1 MAKKEEIQKKNID
14 ASNKSLA
21 DQLDLVSQINDKMQ
35 FLVKNAAEKFTQD
48 KLATDLT
55 KQAVSLTKSLSSEY
69 SSLKDVEK
77 DIAKNKKLQNEIAR
91 VQLNLEKEIGD
102 KGKKRIEFIKNQ
114 EKGLSRSKD
123 LLDELRKQELAG
135 VKGAKEQADTLSK
148 QIYSRQ
154 KSLSTQ
160 IQNLGV
166 EEREY
171 MLLQETQTVLEDNL
185 LILEEQ
191 SKIQE
196 NLSKGMG
203 TFGRAAEGAQK
214 ALEAIGAGELGKKLG
229 LDAAA
234 KKAKEMAY
242 ELTEGGKKSLGFF
255 GKMRVAVGSF
265 GAALKSALG
274 PIALIGMIVDAYKKG
289 EEAAIRLNDEN
300 VDLARTLGVSQSTAN
315 KLAGDI
321 KGIGASMGITGGAA
335 MQAAGGIYNA
345 LDGAEKLSKKTLET
359 FMKLNVFAGMSA
371 ESIAGIQRLSKLTG
385 DEAGKVADEM
395 ARTAQ
400 STIKAQ
406 KVNVS
411 MKQVMEG
418 VGKISNILKLNM
430 GGSAEGLTKAFIQSK
445 KLGLELS
452 KVEDI
457 ANGLLNIEDSIAAEM
472 EAELLTGKELNLE
485 KAREAALNNDTAT
498 LMTEIANQFGS
509 IEDYQ
514 KMNRVQQEA
523 FAKSIGMSR
532 DGLAD
537 MLVSSK
543 ENAAANTDMVSEQD
557 KGVAAMQSAVKLS
570 ESLAAKEEAR
580 ANQFAK
586 IFELLHPIV
595 EAFKDLGPL
604 VLELIT
610 PIVETLAPILQD
622 FMEKML
628 PEIKEQFKII
638 GTVIGAIMEALV
650 PVFTTLMDI
659 GKMILP
665 IISNI
670 FRTFAPIIIDIVKA
684 LQPVILLLA
693 DAAKQLLPIIADVFN
708 QIIPIVAELLKMLV
722 PIVQDLLSAMLPI
735 IKPVLDIFIELV
747 KVALPAFIGFLNLI
761 MPILKPI
768 LTAFQG
774 LAEIIS
780 GILNGDW
787 NKVGNGL
794 KKIAEGLINTLLG
807 YIQYV
812 INLPLLAIN
821 TLLDL
826 LPGVGANTIPMI
838 KLPKVA
844 LAEGGIVSKPTN
856 ALIGEAGPEA
866 VVPLNSNKSM
876 NVNTAALEAKIEK
889 LIAIVEKGGN
899 VFIDGNKVGTTL
911 ALSNYRQQ

>member
-69 SSLKDVEK
+69 TSLKDVEK

-123 LLDELRKQELAG
+123 LLDELRKQEQLG

-335 MQAAGGIYNA
+335 MQAAGGIYSA

-485 KAREAALNNDTAT
+485 KAREAALNNDTAA

-622 FMEKML
+622 FAEDML
-628 PEIKEQFKII
+628 PVIKDMFKSI
-638 GTVIGAIMEALV
+638 GSVIAEVMVALKPVFEALV
-650 PVFTTLMDI
+650 GI
-659 GKMILP
+659 GKTLLP
-665 IISNI
+665 IIANI
-670 FRTFAPIIIDIVKA
+670 FKTFAPIIIDIVKA
-684 LQPVILLLA
+684 LEPVILLLA
-693 DAAKQLLPIIADVFN
+693 DAAKQLLPLIADVFN

-735 IKPVLDIFIELV
+735 LKPVLDIFIELV

-876 NVNTAALEAKIEK
+876 NINTSALEAKIEK

-899 VFIDGNKVGTTL
+899 VYIDGNKVGTTL